1 MIPPPEP
8 APVPIEISHDHGL
21 WRFRSLDGRLSGSF
35 LEHRAALRAAEDE
48 ANSHGCYV
56 VVRAPG

>member
-1 MIPPPEP
+1 M
-8 APVPIEISHDHGL
+8 PIEISHDHGL